1 MSNEIT
7 FTYPAIYY
15 DDGEYIYV
23 EIPDLDIEDFKI
35 PISQRQEMVDIAWNK
50 AAQLLTKK
58 IRSGELPPPSK
69 GLEELEVYE
78 GNEKDAFLI
87 ELILNA

>member
-1 MSNEIT
+1 MN

-35 PISQRQEMVDIAWNK
+35 PLKDINLLVDVAWTK
-50 AAQLLTKK
+50 AAREVQRL
-58 IRSGELPPPSK
+58 IESGIEPPPSRT
-69 GLEELEVYE
+69 LDDLEVYE

-87 ELILNA
+87 ELIGK